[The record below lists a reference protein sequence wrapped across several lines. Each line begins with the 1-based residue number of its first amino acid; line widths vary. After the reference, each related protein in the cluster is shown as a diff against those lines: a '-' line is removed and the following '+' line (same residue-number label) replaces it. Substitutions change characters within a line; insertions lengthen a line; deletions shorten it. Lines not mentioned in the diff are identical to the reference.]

1 MKSPI
6 LYYHT
11 LKYLKPGQIRHQLL
25 DRFRRCRADA
35 RSAPPCRGAAAKCA
49 FVAAPESFLGDWRF
63 RFLNTEHKLEAPGD
77 WDRRDWNPLWV
88 FNLHYFDHLRQPGL
102 SESDGNATIAR
113 WIAENPP
120 PDGNAYDPYTSAL
133 RIVNWIKWHVSGHV
147 LAPEALDSL
156 ALQSRLLERRLEY
169 RLLANHLLANA
180 KGLTAAGWFFSG
192 PEAERWLKTG
202 LDIYRA
208 QLPEQILADGGH
220 FERSAMYHSIILED
234 LLDLH
239 NLGVPMDLSP
249 WIVRM
254 LDFLAVMT
262 APDGGIVRFNDS
274 AEGIA
279 PPPEELFRYAERLGF
294 ARPAIPTGSVDLAAS
309 GYARL
314 RKGNWTLVCDGAPIG
329 PDYQPGHAHADTLTF
344 ELWHRDRRL
353 VTDLGTGIY
362 VDSPLRREQRST
374 AGHNTVCVD
383 GADSSQVWGAHRVG
397 KRAKIVFRKF
407 ADDCFTA
414 AHDGYAPVVHRRTWR
429 ISDFG
434 AEIEDELSGCGTHEA
449 VCRFHFAPGT
459 ALETRSDGV
468 VIRDRGA
475 AFLLETPTGGDTVL
489 SEANCSPE
497 FGRVVPSPTVCFT
510 IRKKLPIHIKFKIT
524 ELS

>member
-1 MKSPI
+1 MNSPL

-11 LKYLKPGQIRHQLL
+11 LKFLKPGQIRHQLL
-25 DRFRRCRADA
+25 DRFRKCRVDT
-35 RSAPPCRGAAAKCA
+35 RPAPPCREVGAKGAFAAMP
-49 FVAAPESFLGDWRF
+49 VSYLGDWRF
-63 RFLNTEHKLEAPGD
+63 RFLNTEHRLESAGD
-77 WDRRDWNPLWV
+77 WERRDWNPLWV

-102 SESDGNATIAR
+102 SEADGNATIAR

-133 RIVNWIKWHVSGHV
+133 RIVNWIKWHCAGHR

-156 ALQSRLLERRLEY
+156 ALQSRLLAQHLEY

-192 PEAERWLKTG
+192 PEAEKWLKTG

-208 QLPEQILADGGH
+208 QLPEQILGDGGH
-220 FERSAMYHSIILED
+220 FERSAMYHCIILED

-239 NLGVPMDLSP
+239 NLGVPLDFSP
-249 WIVRM
+249 WIVKM
-254 LDFLAVMT
+254 LDFLAAAT
-262 APDGGIVRFNDS
+262 APDGGIVRFNDA

-279 PPPEELFRYAERLGF
+279 LPPEKLFRYAESLGF
-294 ARPAIPTGSVDLAAS
+294 ARPAVPTGSVDLPFS

-314 RKGNWTLVCDGAPIG
+314 RQGDWTLICDGAPIG

-344 ELWHRDRRL
+344 ELWHRNHRL
-353 VTDLGTGIY
+353 ITDLGTGIY

-397 KRAKIVFRKF
+397 KRAKIVSRKF
-407 ADDCFTA
+407 ANDCFTA
-414 AHDGYAPVVHRRTWR
+414 AHDGYAPIIHRRTWR
-429 ISDFG
+429 LDASDV
-434 AEIEDELSGCGTHEA
+434 EIEDELDGRGTHEA
-449 VCRFHFAPGT
+449 ACRFHFAPGSK
-459 ALETRSDGV
+459 LELRDGGV
-468 VIRDRGA
+468 AVRTP
-475 AFLLETPTGGDTVL
+475 ETGFWLKLPEGGVPEL
-489 SEANCSPE
+489 SESNCSPE
-497 FGRVVPSPTVCFT
+497 FGVTIPSPTVCFT
-510 IRKKLPIHIKFKIT
+510 VREKLPVHIKFNLS
-524 ELS
+524 ELP